1 MTIPELM
8 YGARRYDVRAYRG
21 DDFAHLIDTGA
32 LRASITQTFAA
43 IANRIPAWSVVWP
56 LLLILFALLA
66 IGLPLAISSS
76 GVLFIGWLFILSSVI
91 QVLHAFQHR
100 GSTSIPCKL
109 AIALLYMGAGAYFLT
124 HQLLGIS
131 RLNFVIGIF
140 FIAKGLVDILGY
152 LRARRSIGSG
162 WILLDGIG
170 NLILG
175 LLIWIQWPSS
185 SPLAIA
191 GLVGI
196 SMLTNGI
203 TRLMITL
210 AAREHREAHM
220 V

>member
-1 MTIPELM
+1 
-8 YGARRYDVRAYRG
+8 
-21 DDFAHLIDTGA
+21 
-32 LRASITQTFAA
+32 
-43 IANRIPAWSVVWP
+43 
-56 LLLILFALLA
+56 
-66 IGLPLAISSS
+66 
-76 GVLFIGWLFILSSVI
+76 
-91 QVLHAFQHR
+91 
-100 GSTSIPCKL
+100 
-109 AIALLYMGAGAYFLT
+109 MGAGAYFLT

-191 GLVGI
+191 GFVGI

-203 TRLMITL
+203 TRLMTTL